1 MRVLVLSDLHL
12 EHAASLTAPSDLD
25 YDVVILAGD
34 INSPG
39 TQAVHWAACESTF
52 GGRPVVYVPGNH
64 EFYGTEMGT
73 ELEAMR
79 QAAEGTQVHVL
90 SRDSVVLQ
98 GVRFLGATLWTDFA
112 LPVGNEGEPTDY
124 HEETDVARALA
135 AANRCVMDFRR
146 IKLADPSI
154 PRHRGEDVKRRQLTA
169 EDTLAMHHVDRD
181 WLRRELAAGHAGPTV
196 VVAHHA
202 PHRRSVAKRYRSDWV
217 TPAFV
222 SDLQESLFAGEPMRV
237 GGRKQYYGG
246 PVLWVHG
253 HTHTAFDYQVL
264 GCRVV
269 SNPRGYRL
277 QDGAWE
283 NPQFDAGLVVKVA
296 ESADFGA
303 AR

>member
-12 EHAASLTAPSDLD
+12 EHAASLTVPSDLD

-39 TQAVHWAACESTF
+39 TQAVHWAARESTF

-73 ELEAMR
+73 ELEGMR
-79 QAAEGTQVHVL
+79 QTAEGTQVHVL
-90 SRDSVVLQ
+90 SRDSVVLK
-98 GVRFLGATLWTDFA
+98 GVRFLGAMLWTDFA

-124 HEETDVARALA
+124 HEESDVARALA
-135 AANRCVMDFRR
+135 AANRYVMDFRR
-146 IKLADPSI
+146 IKLAAPSI

-181 WLRRELAAGHAGPTV
+181 WLRRELKAGHAGPTV

-222 SDLQESLFAGEPMRV
+222 SDLPESLFEGETMWV
-237 GGRKQYYGG
+237 GGRKQSVGG
-246 PVLWVHG
+246 PALWIHG
-253 HTHTAFDYQVL
+253 HTHTSFDYQA
-264 GCRVV
+264 GECRVV
-269 SNPRGYRL
+269 SNPRGYRMS
-277 QDGAWE
+277 DGFWE
-283 NPQFDAGLVVKVA
+283 NVKFNPGLVVEV
-296 ESADFGA
+296 
-303 AR
+303 